1 MISNEK
7 QKILLVDENDCPLG
21 IMDKMEVHQK
31 GLLHRAIS
39 VIVFNSKGEML
50 LQRRSL
56 NKYHSAGKWSNTC
69 CSHPYPDENPID
81 AARRR
86 LFEEMGINVEKLIFW
101 KRLLYRVELENNL
114 IENELDYIFI
124 CVTDELPNINKDEVM
139 EYRYANFDSL
149 FEDVSKNET
158 NYTYWFK
165 LILKELNLQQISNW
179 ISYAN

>member
-50 LQRRSL
+50 IQRRAL

-69 CSHPYPDENPID
+69 CSHPYPDEKPLD

-86 LFEEMGINVEKLIFW
+86 LFEEMGINVQKLFYW
-101 KRLLYRVELENNL
+101 KKLLYRVELENNL

-124 CVTDELPNINKDEVM
+124 CVTDALPNINKEEVID
-139 EYRYANFDSL
+139 YKYVNFNSL
-149 FEDVSKNET
+149 LEDVSINE
-158 NYTYWFK
+158 NKYTYWFK
-165 LILKELNLQQISNW
+165 LILKELNLQQISKW